1 MSDTPK
7 PAPPLDT
14 SAAAGAVVHQ
24 LPERLAAALGGRLY
38 RLAGLL
44 FLLAILFFYME
55 AILRV
60 MLLGFVGAI
69 LGIAF
74 NTVVKRLPLS
84 RGLATGAVALAT
96 LGAIVAA
103 FWFLISMMVDQI
115 RELIQDLPN
124 IVTLLEGWEEWLQDT
139 TGMEI
144 EILGETGQ
152 QILDTVMGGVGGGAV
167 LAGAFGLL
175 EMVAIAVLVLMGA
188 FFVVAKPNERLLTPF
203 MRAVPR
209 EKRPAWHR
217 MFKLLGERLSGWLW
231 GTLVS
236 MVIIGTMTTIVFYI
250 LGTPYPLALGVFV
263 GLADIIPLIGPWI
276 GGLVAVIITL
286 FHDPMLAIWVA
297 VAVIAIQELEGNL
310 IRPMVMSGAAN
321 LHPFV
326 TLLALILFGSMFG
339 LLGAILS
346 LPIVLALGTAIQV
359 LWVEETLEAGD
370 DEIEPVV
377 ET

>member
-1 MSDTPK
+1 
-7 PAPPLDT
+7 
-14 SAAAGAVVHQ
+14 VVHQ

-44 FLLAILFFYME
+44 FMLAILFFYME
-55 AILRV
+55 AIFRV
-60 MLLGFVGAI
+60 LLLAFVGAI
-69 LGIAF
+69 LGIAL
-74 NTVVKRLPLS
+74 NTVVKRIPLS
-84 RGLATGAVALAT
+84 RGLATGLVALT
-96 LGAIVAA
+96 LLGAIGAGV
-103 FWFLISMMVDQI
+103 WFLVVAVVDQL
-115 RELIQDLPN
+115 RGLIADLPN
-124 IVTLLEGWEEWLQDT
+124 IVTLLEGWEVWLQDT
-139 TGMEI
+139 TGIEVEI
-144 EILGETGQ
+144 MGETGQ
-152 QILDTVMGGVGGGAV
+152 RILDGLVGGVGGGAV
-167 LAGAFGLL
+167 LAGAFGVL
-175 EMVAIAVLVLMGA
+175 EMVAISVLVLMGA

-203 MRAVPR
+203 MRAVPP

-250 LGTPYPLALGVFV
+250 LGTPYPLVLGVFV

-286 FHDPMLAIWVA
+286 FHDPMLALWVA
-297 VAVIAIQELEGNL
+297 IAVIAIQELEGNL

-346 LPIVLALGTAIQV
+346 LPIVLAIGTAIQV
-359 LWVEETLEAGD
+359 LWVEETLDAGD
-370 DEIEPVV
+370 DDIEPVV